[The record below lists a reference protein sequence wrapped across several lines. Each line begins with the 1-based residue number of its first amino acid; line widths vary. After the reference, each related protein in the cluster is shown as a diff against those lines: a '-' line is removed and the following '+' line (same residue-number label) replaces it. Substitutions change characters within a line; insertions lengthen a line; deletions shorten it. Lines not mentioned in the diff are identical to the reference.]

1 MKATAPSPAAPDSSL
16 SATAASLA
24 AAAGLA
30 TTAPS
35 LVARPASLAVT
46 ALAPPIHAAPNGAA
60 CSPASRRLTT
70 FSTLAEDLQKLTTAS
85 RFELAQLWRTRFGQ
99 PPPKAISRK
108 LILRALAYAL
118 QVDALG
124 GLSKPARRILMT
136 IGSAPP
142 QPLKRRPP
150 VLPPGTRLVRDWHGH
165 THVVEVMESGFLWN
179 GSRHRSLSAIATA
192 RQSSRPDL
200 QPYLCR

>member
-1 MKATAPSPAAPDSSL
+1 
-16 SATAASLA
+16 
-24 AAAGLA
+24 LA

-35 LVARPASLAVT
+35 LVARPPSLAVT
-46 ALAPPIHAAPNGAA
+46 ALAPPIHAAPNAAA

-108 LILRALAYAL
+108 LILRALAYTL
-118 QVDALG
+118 QIEALG
-124 GLSKPARRILMT
+124 GLSKPTRRTLMA
-136 IGSAPP
+136 IGSAGPHPP
-142 QPLKRRPP
+142 IRPAP

-179 GSRHRSLSAIATA
+179 GSWHRSLSAIATA
-192 RQSSRPDL
+192 ITGARWSGRRFFGL
-200 QPYLCR
+200 